1 MIRSMLYHN
10 SHMFRHTIRNIL
22 DSQNIEHQLLYNYSN
37 LEAFHETFKRKILQ
51 IIEIY
56 IWLFTFIIS
65 RIIINRIRINIR
77 EHRRITKIYGGA
89 KLRFESFKLLIP
101 PGKKVL
107 GYLTNEKKTKVNIS
121 FLFELILPV
130 HSSPLYT
137 NHSIKKKMMI
147 IIILAY
153 DQSVSFLLFLTFSR
167 SYFDFVLWRGL
178 YSCQCV
184 EKNWWMHL
192 NQRLT
197 WQQKALPRN
206 SMMLMAVVSFF
217 LHKVVIKIIL
227 LLKTHSNIHKSWPT
241 MKKK

>member
-1 MIRSMLYHN
+1 MCRRNLCDILRVLDNRNQDMIRSMLYHN

-107 GYLTNEKKTKVNIS
+107 GYLTNEKKQRSIFHFYSNW
-121 FLFELILPV
+121 FY
-130 HSSPLYT
+130 LYT
-137 NHSIKKKMMI
+137 RRHYTLI
-147 IIILAY
+147 I
-153 DQSVSFLLFLTFSR
+153 Q
-167 SYFDFVLWRGL
+167 
-178 YSCQCV
+178 
-184 EKNWWMHL
+184 
-192 NQRLT
+192 
-197 WQQKALPRN
+197 
-206 SMMLMAVVSFF
+206 
-217 LHKVVIKIIL
+217 
-227 LLKTHSNIHKSWPT
+227 
-241 MKKK
+241 